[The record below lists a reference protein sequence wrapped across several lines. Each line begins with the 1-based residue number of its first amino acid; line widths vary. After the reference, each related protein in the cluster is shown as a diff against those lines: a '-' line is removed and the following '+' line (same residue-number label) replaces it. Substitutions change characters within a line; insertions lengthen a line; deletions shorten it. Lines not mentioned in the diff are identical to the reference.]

1 MATKKISDLFKLS
14 QLSEDDEFVVVDKST
29 TGSAPETGL
38 GGRTT
43 KVTFKDLKEAVGTS
57 GPQGERGPQ
66 GNAGPQGP
74 IGPVGPIGPRG
85 PAGGGGTQGER
96 GPVGP
101 IGPKGDPGPV
111 GPVGPRGDAG
121 PRGPSG
127 AAADRGPKGDKGD
140 TGARGAVGPQGPQ
153 GVAGERGATG
163 PMGRQGEK
171 GATGKTGPMGPKG
184 KDGANGAT
192 GATGQKGATGATG
205 PAGRA
210 GIDSVRNYCS
220 DKNWQLGRHANYY
233 DEEGTGGDFSA
244 NGGAAENEVVWGEG
258 PFGYNVKIWQ
268 ARKNDRTSNGD
279 GGWNKKITGLDK
291 NKSYVSVTYV
301 RRTNASTNGTFY
313 HGPDLFHADNCLNL
327 NGTLNR
333 NPYFASFNIGVLPLN
348 AWCISIGYVHANND
362 PSQKNNPLS
371 GLYRLDTGQKLRSY
385 VDYKMKNSVSG
396 HRTYLFYS
404 TDPNASI
411 DWCLPG
417 FYEVNSDCP
426 VYRQLLGLA
435 GISGTGGSGGEAGP
449 QGPSGPQGPKGD
461 RGPTGPQ
468 GPRGYTGPQGIQ
480 GPKGSNGSTGARGPI
495 PSHGWSGTSLRFIQ
509 SNGSWGSYVNLKGA
523 TGPQGATGARGP
535 VGPAGSISHSTSNNI
550 TFSKGLKAVSNDVI
564 DKSVKFY
571 ANPKSIWPGF
581 FEGKNLAFQIRT
593 QSGTGS
599 SAKYADWG
607 ADGNG
612 FARIRGE
619 VGVGLIDGRQSTWE
633 NTEVARFQDSGIICR
648 RHVLVR
654 NKWDSKRSLTLRPAR
669 ITIAGHANTNFEG
682 GELQMM
688 YPYNIDTTQSKFA
701 WVDMYYDYNKIYTQY
716 KCGQL
721 RLGHNGYVG
730 LSISEVGHHT
740 MDGHLYLWDGLNNS
754 VIMQNKPGDTRNS
767 NLVIRHAPSKTTYQ
781 DNFRLQKNNGNLGIR
796 GVFVARQAW
805 GVSDISKKKD
815 IEPLVGNESLEKLLE
830 LNPVKFNWKDVET
843 REKQMGLIAQEVEPI
858 LPSVVDDFE
867 DFGEE
872 HDLKDV
878 EMDPRNE
885 DESKCKTKKMS
896 KTVSYTE
903 LVPLLISAIQEQQR
917 QIDSLKSQLE
927 SK

>member
-74 IGPVGPIGPRG
+74 IGPVGPMGPIGPI
-85 PAGGGGTQGER
+85 GGGGSQGER

-101 IGPKGDPGPV
+101 IGPKGDQGV
-111 GPVGPRGDAG
+111 AGPVGPRGDSG

-140 TGARGAVGPQGPQ
+140 TGARGAVGPQGSQ
-153 GVAGERGATG
+153 GVPGERGATG
-163 PMGRQGEK
+163 PMGRQGDK

-192 GATGQKGATGATG
+192 GATGQTGKTGATG
-205 PAGRA
+205 PTGRA
-210 GIDSVRNYCS
+210 GIDSVRNFCS
-220 DKNWQLGRHANYY
+220 DKNWPIGRHLSYA
-233 DEEGTGGDFSA
+233 DEDTGGNFDP
-244 NGGAAENEVVWGEG
+244 NGGSAENEVVWGEG

-268 ARKNDRTSNGD
+268 ARKNDRHSGGD

-333 NPYFASFNIGVLPLN
+333 NPYFSSFNIGVLPLN

-385 VDYKMKNSVSG
+385 VDYKMKNSISG

-404 TDPNASI
+404 TDPNASL

-480 GPKGSNGSTGARGPI
+480 GPKGNTGSTGARGSM

-523 TGPQGATGARGP
+523 TGARGLTGARGP
-535 VGPAGSISHSTSNNI
+535 AGPAGSISHSTSNNI
-550 TFSKGLKAVSNDVI
+550 TFSSGLKAISNDSI
-564 DKSVKFY
+564 NTSVPFY
-571 ANPKSIWPGF
+571 ANPKSTWPGY

-593 QSGTGS
+593 QAGTGS
-599 SAKYADWG
+599 LARYADWG

-612 FARIRGE
+612 FARVRGQ
-619 VGVGLIDGRQSTWE
+619 VGVGLLDGRGPDWYG
-633 NTEVARFQDSGIICR
+633 TEIARFQDNGIICR
-648 RHVLVR
+648 RHILIR
-654 NKWDSKRSLTLRPAR
+654 NNWDSTRSLSLRPAR
-669 ITIAGHANTNFEG
+669 INIAGHANTNFEG
-682 GELQMM
+682 GELRMH
-688 YPYNIDTTQSKFA
+688 YPYNIDTKQEKFA

-716 KCGQL
+716 RCGQL
-721 RLGHNGYVG
+721 RLGHNGYAG
-730 LSISEVGHHT
+730 LMISEVGHHT

-805 GVSDISKKKD
+805 GVSDINKKKD

-830 LNPVKFNWKDVET
+830 LNPVKFNWKDIET

-872 HDLKDV
+872 HDLKDA
-878 EMDPRNE
+878 ECDPRNE
-885 DESKCKTKKMS
+885 DNSKCKAKKMS

-917 QIDSLKSQLE
+917 QIDTLKSQLE